1 MIKHLVLLAT
11 FVIVGC
17 ADNNVTIDLEGRVAT
32 KGSAPH
38 SYLSIQDK
46 KTSKIYKISNAKE
59 LDLVKNQNQ
68 QIKLKAKLLKEAIG
82 PGFPAVIKV
91 IEVD

>member
-1 MIKHLVLLAT
+1 MIRHLTLLAILGI
-11 FVIVGC
+11 FGC
-17 ADNNVTIDLEGRVAT
+17 AENNTMILEGRIAA

-46 KTSKIYKISNAKE
+46 KTSKTYKILNVKE
-59 LDLVKNQNQ
+59 SGLSKKQNQ
-68 QIKLKAKLLKEAIG
+68 QVKLKAKLLKEAIG
-82 PGFPAVIKV
+82 PGFPAVIEV